1 MESTARYALC
11 VGLTNVPKDDEW
23 EPLIRLSVILRKK
36 IKETKYIKITKQLAK
51 REPYCI
57 LEILELLSLD
67 QEEFTHLKDCLYKNE
82 MARTRHRIAEVDE
95 IYVEKEYWRLV
106 EMDNNR
112 R

>member
-11 VGLTNVPKDDEW
+11 VGLTNIPNNEEW
-23 EPLIRLSVILRKK
+23 DALIRLSKIL
-36 IKETKYIKITKQLAK
+36 TKNLKDSKYLKITKTLNK

-57 LEILELLSLD
+57 LEILQLLSID
-67 QEEFTHLKDCLYKNE
+67 ADEFTHLKCCLYKNE
-82 MARTRHRIAEVDE
+82 MARTGCRDQDTDE
-95 IYVEKEYWRLV
+95 IYVEKEYWRLA